1 MSFLFDVVFHNSR
14 AAQRMANNNAPVR
27 TRVSDIPNAERGGF
41 CGALQR
47 IQPPM
52 PAGLARRLANKEN
65 YGLGKV
71 SYIFESIDAIREFF
85 RRCFTFSTSYFSSIY
100 TIFPDFHNIINN
112 MYFVLYNDFCSREL
126 MCGACEQDP
135 SDFINGQTF
144 YTA

>member
-1 MSFLFDVVFHNSR
+1 MSFIGIENHHINLTNCVVLFFFMCLLCLFDVVFHNSR

-71 SYIFESIDAIREFF
+71 SYF
-85 RRCFTFSTSYFSSIY
+85 
-100 TIFPDFHNIINN
+100 
-112 MYFVLYNDFCSREL
+112 
-126 MCGACEQDP
+126 
-135 SDFINGQTF
+135 
-144 YTA
+144 